1 MSTRSL
7 ATCVVFLG
15 VSAGTALA
23 QPLYVGSEE
32 IDTADQDAVA
42 MLLEH
47 CLALGEAAPDAQIV
61 SQFTSPASQAGE
73 EPAEEETDD
82 VAAANDTAETQPV
95 IGDEPPQDLS
105 PTPAPEPEPEA
116 DTAEPAP
123 APEPEIE
130 TETAEPAMG
139 PMPLSLEVAAVASS
153 GDDSEPAG
161 EGAGEGTD
169 ANQDE
174 RGGENGGNG
183 ENGGENGE
191 ETDFS
196 AIALED
202 CKEAGLLF

>member
-47 CLALGEAAPDAQIV
+47 CLALGESAPDAQIV

-73 EPAEEETDD
+73 EPSEEETEG
-82 VAAANDTAETQPV
+82 AAEANDTAETQPV
-95 IGDEPPQDLS
+95 IGDEPSEDLS

-123 APEPEIE
+123 APEPELETE

-174 RGGENGGNG
+174 GGGENGGN
-183 ENGGENGE
+183 GENGE

-196 AIALED
+196 AIALQD